1 MDNDNKQ
8 TELKDN
14 MLSEKEHTYYGTERE
29 WCVGKITGDTMVGTT
44 ERRDTYSDDTLVF
57 QLDFGKPRPDNK
69 HKSQER
75 IGIHSFDFQEVVS
88 HLVDDVMESGVR
100 GIIEDECVERF
111 KKDYEIVVRYRSY
124 TKGSDWMNH
133 VSCDLKK
140 KETAT
145 PIATISN
152 IKPYLAD
159 NEYDV
164 NIYWEGMSYFTTQ
177 KNYYGENALRY
188 MVNKFLKEKYTYCTK
203 MGRNIVPD
211 DYIKLGKVGIERWR
225 QEKSNSNKNNSIEKQ
240 TIKKI
245 KNEKKNNAFKYFNDA
260 MRAMLNERGSHDW
273 GTVFLAVD
281 GRWNTGRRVKT
292 VNKGVLNVTDD
303 ELITMSDE
311 EIRNRCKEY
320 WKKELEK
327 AIERIEEL
335 DFDNNNNN

>member
-1 MDNDNKQ
+1 MNNENKQ
-8 TELKDN
+8 TEELKDN
-14 MLSEKEHTYYGTERE
+14 MLSQKETSFYGVERE

-44 ERRDTYSDDTLVF
+44 ERRDAYGDDTLVF
-57 QLDFGKPRPDNK
+57 KLDFGKQRADMK
-69 HKSQER
+69 HRGDER
-75 IGIHSFDFQEVVS
+75 IGVHRFDFQEVIS

-100 GIIEDECVERF
+100 GIIEDECIEKF

-124 TKGSDWMNH
+124 ERGSDWMGH

-140 KETAT
+140 KDAT
-145 PIATISN
+145 IPIATMSN
-152 IKPYLAD
+152 IKPYIAD

-164 NIYWEGMSYFTTQ
+164 YVYWEGVSYFTTQ

-188 MVNKFLKEKYTYCTK
+188 MVSKFLKERYTYCTK

-211 DYIKLGKVGIERWR
+211 DYIKLGKEGIERWR
-225 QEKSNSNKNNSIEKQ
+225 REKMNSNKNNSIEKQ

-245 KNEKKNNAFKYFNDA
+245 KTEKKTNAFMYFNDVI
-260 MRAMLNERGSHDW
+260 RAMLNERGQHDW
-273 GTVFLAVD
+273 GTAFLSVD
-281 GRWNTGRRVKT
+281 GRWSSSRRVKT
-292 VNKGVLNVTDD
+292 INKGVLNVTDN

-320 WKKELEK
+320 WKKELQE

-335 DFDNNNNN
+335 DFDNEEK